1 MSDPVYEMRLKIT
14 EIGRLMFERQLTD
27 AAGGNISARVGDLV
41 CITPR
46 YAGSKHQ
53 WRLRP
58 EQVIV
63 SDLIGNHLEGEGVI
77 SREAKV
83 HYRLYQEF
91 SDGAAIIHGHA
102 RNALVFAIARLPI
115 EPVLEDTLKFG
126 TILVSQYAPSHSNEL
141 AEYIAEAIR
150 GQEERIRV
158 QAAGVLAPW
167 HGLFVLGKDL
177 DAAFD
182 AAERIDVNARCILL
196 SRLLPGGE
204 PGGEPPR
211 PRAMRAE
218 LEEARRRYP

>member
-1 MSDPVYEMRLKIT
+1 VSDPVYEMRLKIT

-27 AAGGNISARVGDLV
+27 AAGGNISARVEDLV

-46 YAGSKHQ
+46 YAGGKHQ

-63 SDLIGNHLEGEGVI
+63 TDLSGNHLEGEGVI

-91 SDGAAIIHGHA
+91 SDGSAIIHAHA
-102 RNALVFAIARLPI
+102 RNALVFAAASSPI
-115 EPVLEDTLKFG
+115 EPVLEGTRKFG
-126 TILVSQYAPSHSNEL
+126 TIRVSKYAPSHSNEL
-141 AEYIAEAIR
+141 AEFIAEEIR

-158 QAAGVLAPW
+158 QAVGVLAPW

-196 SRLLPGGE
+196 SRLLPRGE
-204 PGGEPPR
+204 PDGEPPS
-211 PRAMRAE
+211 PQAMRSE
-218 LEEARRRYP
+218 LEEARRRFA